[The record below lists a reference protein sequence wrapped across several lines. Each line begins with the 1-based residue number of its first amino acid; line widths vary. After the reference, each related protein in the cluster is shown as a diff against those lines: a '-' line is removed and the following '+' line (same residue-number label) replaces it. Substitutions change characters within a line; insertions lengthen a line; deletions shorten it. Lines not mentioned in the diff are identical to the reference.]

1 MLCEPHA
8 ESDRQVK
15 PFKSLCHVSR
25 MFLICRK
32 CSEALTEW
40 GEEPA
45 VLAGGVTL
53 LKGLLDGLLGVL
65 TLGNFLESLGGDGS
79 LKTLELESVASWH
92 QVVVVDDLDEWLDLG
107 ALGLAGLGHAAGDLG
122 WVALDTRNDGVWV
135 WVRLVALIL
144 WLHDDNLNIPY

>member
-1 MLCEPHA
+1 M
-8 ESDRQVK
+8 V
-15 PFKSLCHVSR
+15 
-25 MFLICRK
+25 
-32 CSEALTEW
+32 LTEW

-65 TLGNFLESLGGDGS
+65 TLGNLLEGLGRDNT
-79 LKTLELESVASWH
+79 LKTLKLESVACWH
-92 QVVVVDDLDEWLDLG
+92 QVVVVDHLDEWLDLG

-122 WVALDTRNDGVWV
+122 WVTLNTRNDGVWV

-144 WLHDDNLNIPY
+144 WLNNDNLKVLS